1 LSLLKKL
8 GFVFEK
14 PEKIEGV
21 LPDDVKEKIEAMTR
35 ERRQLYR
42 RDSIDTAEMYEE
54 WMPTKTFNALCDFHN
69 YSCVMWG
76 SRKVGRILNL
86 CRNILDVEISTNEAV
101 LSGEVDGDDT
111 PPHMRLYE
119 SDRESV
125 LRILMWMSFL
135 YPIPIKHFI
144 KDPNAEENLTNKFS
158 EWLLEEKIVTED
170 EFNLIISGVFD
181 GMETET
187 NENIILDIFSD
198 ALFWESSQFES
209 VKLNPE
215 LMRTN
220 LGKNPVF
227 GVKAVRDSKNNLSPV
242 WLDIFQGLKCREDFV
257 DPVSSEES
265 KANNDRDGIS

>member
-1 LSLLKKL
+1 MSLLEKL

-21 LPDDVKEKIEAMTR
+21 LPDDVKEKIESMTR

-42 RDSIDTAEMYEE
+42 RDSVDTAEMYEE
-54 WMPTKTFNALCDFHN
+54 WLPTKTFNTLCDFHN

-76 SRKVGRILNL
+76 SRKVGRMLNL
-86 CRNILDVEISTNEAV
+86 CRNILDVEISTNEAM
-101 LSGEVDGDDT
+101 LSGDIESDDT

-119 SDRESV
+119 SDRGV
-125 LRILMWMSFL
+125 ALKLLMWMSFL

-144 KDPNAEENLTNKFS
+144 KDPDAEENLTRKFK
-158 EWLLEEKIVTED
+158 EWLFDEKIVNND
-170 EFNLIISGVFD
+170 EFNIIIAGVFD
-181 GMETET
+181 GIETEP

-198 ALFWESSQFES
+198 ALFWETSQFES
-209 VKLNPE
+209 AKLNPE

-242 WLDIFQGLKCREDFV
+242 WLDILQGLKGREDFV
-257 DPVSSEES
+257 DPVSSEEA
-265 KANNDRDGIS
+265 KANNERDGIS